1 MKFNW
6 LITPNI
12 WEHSA
17 IQQYVTEVWQ
27 SDASIMARMG
37 DFISV
42 RHMETC
48 RGATVA
54 QPHRIHRIIVWSLCA
69 ESNHTGYPSP
79 CQLRP
84 RNAVNRKT
92 VKQSGNLHSISIT
105 LSVEANDKC
114 IQQTK
119 IIEKHVK
126 VGDQTTPDINDDEI
140 CFLCRALC

>member
-17 IQQYVTEVWQ
+17 IQQYVTKVWQ

-84 RNAVNRKT
+84 KKQLQFVFIKT
-92 VKQSGNLHSISIT
+92 ANEEGGMVA
-105 LSVEANDKC
+105 LSHLPTFLGVEKKYLNGGLV
-114 IQQTK
+114 
-119 IIEKHVK
+119 EH
-126 VGDQTTPDINDDEI
+126 
-140 CFLCRALC
+140 